1 MVETRPP
8 ATVLQFCAT
17 LDSRKPEDKIRE
29 FVIAYY
35 FEDRAFVIFESR
47 VPNSGF
53 RSGKFMQK
61 QVLIN
66 PKTGKPYE
74 PHEIYIGA
82 RLDLAG
88 WRFILQ
94 EASEDALKVM
104 EAHSDEFVKCDL
116 AALLKIVRDRLAGK
130 SPQLLVEFQRKD
142 PRKRRRLSLLDLQE
156 VLGQFGLSFGD
167 QEFLTL
173 FRRYQIGPSDQFDY
187 EQFVR
192 NLVN

>member
-8 ATVLQFCAT
+8 PTILQFCAT

-29 FVIAYY
+29 FVVAYY
-35 FEDRAFVIFESR
+35 LEERAFVVFESR

-61 QVLIN
+61 QVLTN
-66 PKTGKPYE
+66 PKTGGPYA
-74 PHEIYIGA
+74 PHEIYVGA

-88 WRFILQ
+88 WRFVLQ
-94 EASEDALKVM
+94 EASEDALKIM

-116 AALLKIVRDRLAGK
+116 AALLAVVRGRLAGA
-130 SPQLLVEFQRKD
+130 SPRLLVAFQKKD
-142 PRKRRRLSLLDLQE
+142 ERRRRRLSLLDLQE
-156 VLGQFGLSFGD
+156 VLGQFGLQFGD

-173 FRRYQIGPSDQFDY
+173 FRRYQIGQSDQFDY
-187 EQFVR
+187 ESFVR
-192 NLVN
+192 NIVN